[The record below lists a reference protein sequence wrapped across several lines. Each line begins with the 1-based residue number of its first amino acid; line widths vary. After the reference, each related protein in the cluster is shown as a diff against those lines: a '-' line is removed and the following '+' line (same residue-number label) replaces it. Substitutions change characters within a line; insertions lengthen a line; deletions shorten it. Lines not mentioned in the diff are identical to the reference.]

1 MRRWTVPGRV
11 NLIGEHLDYNGG
23 PVLPMAIDRHVVV
36 KARQRDDDAVA
47 VWSDA
52 GSASFSTSVDLGE
65 VEGWAA
71 LVAGVVWALGQDGH
85 HVPGLDLVIE
95 STIPAG
101 AGLASSAAVAC
112 GVALAIDDIGGLGL
126 NQIGGLGLDRRAI
139 AAVARRSE
147 NDYLG
152 VPTGVMDQLAV
163 LHDATSLIDTRT
175 AEVTAIEAHWV
186 DAGLSLVVIDTG
198 VQHAIAGGEYTS
210 RHQECH
216 RAADSLGLDHLADV
230 TLDGLYRLDDED
242 LRSRAR
248 HVLTETARVRS
259 AVRALADHDW
269 SQFGTIL
276 TASHASLRDDFAVS
290 CPELDTAVEAAGE
303 AGALGARLTGF
314 GFGGSVI
321 ALAPTAGLLPLKAA
335 VESAFAGRG
344 WAAPALF
351 TVRPSPGAKP
361 AST

>member
-1 MRRWTVPGRV
+1 MTDVRRWTVPGRV

-36 KARQRDDDAVA
+36 KARRRDDDTVA

-52 GSASFSTSVDLGE
+52 GRATFSTSVGLGE
-65 VEGWAA
+65 VDGWAA
-71 LVAGVVWALGQDGH
+71 LPAGVVWALTQDGH
-85 HVPGLDLVIE
+85 RLPGVDLVIE

-101 AGLASSAAVAC
+101 AGLSSSAAVAC
-112 GVALAIDDIGGLGL
+112 GVALALDDLGDL
-126 NQIGGLGLDRRAI
+126 RLDRATI

-152 VPTGVMDQLAV
+152 APSGVMDQLAV

-175 AEVTAIEAHWV
+175 GDVTSIEAAWGE
-186 DAGLSLVVIDTG
+186 AGLSLVVIDTG

-210 RHQECH
+210 RHEECR
-216 RAADSLGLDHLADV
+216 RAAEALGLDHLADV
-230 TLDGLYRLDDED
+230 TLDGLYRLEDED

-259 AVRALADHDW
+259 AVRALAGHDW
-269 SQFGTIL
+269 PQLGTIL
-276 TASHASLRDDFAVS
+276 TAGHASLRDDFAVS
-290 CPELDTAVEAAGE
+290 CPELDATVEAAVE

-321 ALAPTAGLLPLKAA
+321 ALAPTAGLLPLKAT
-335 VESAFAGRG
+335 VESTFAGRG

-351 TVRPSPGAKP
+351 TVRPSPA
-361 AST
+361 AHRSD

>member
-1 MRRWTVPGRV
+1 MTDVRQWTVPGRV

-36 KARQRDDDAVA
+36 KARRRDDDTLA

-52 GSASFSTSVDLGE
+52 GRATFSTSVELGE
-65 VEGWAA
+65 VDGWAA
-71 LVAGVVWALGQDGH
+71 LVAGVVWTLRQDGH
-85 HVPGLDLVIE
+85 RVPGVDLVIE

-112 GVALAIDDIGGLGL
+112 GVALAIDDIGELGLG
-126 NQIGGLGLDRRAI
+126 RTEI
-139 AAVARRSE
+139 AGVARRSE
-147 NDYLG
+147 NEYLG
-152 VPTGVMDQLAV
+152 APSGVMDQLAV
-163 LHDATSLIDTRT
+163 LHDGVSLIDTRS
-175 AEVTAIEAHWV
+175 ADVTAIDAPWG
-186 DAGLSLVVIDTG
+186 DAGLSLVVIDTE
-198 VQHAIAGGEYTS
+198 VQHAIASGEYTS
-210 RHQECH
+210 RHEECR
-216 RAADSLGLDHLADV
+216 RAAETLKLDHLSDV
-230 TLDGLYRLDDED
+230 TLDGLYRLEDED

-259 AVRALADHDW
+259 AVRALADRDW
-269 SQFGTIL
+269 SQLGTIW

-290 CPELDTAVEAAGE
+290 CPELDTAVEAALE
-303 AGALGARLTGF
+303 AEALGARLTGF

-344 WAAPALF
+344 WGLPTLF
-351 TVRPSPGAKP
+351 TVRPSPGAHLV
-361 AST
+361 T

>member
-36 KARQRDDDAVA
+36 KARRRDDDDTVA
-47 VWSDA
+47 VWSDV
-52 GSASFSTSVDLGE
+52 GKVTFSTSVGLGE
-65 VEGWAA
+65 VDGWAA

-85 HVPGLDLVIE
+85 RVPGADLVIE

-101 AGLASSAAVAC
+101 AGLSSSAAVAC
-112 GVALAIDDIGGLGL
+112 GVALALDDLAE
-126 NQIGGLGLDRRAI
+126 LGLDRAGI

-152 VPTGVMDQLAV
+152 VPSGVMDQLAV
-163 LHDATSLIDTRT
+163 MHDAASLIDTRT
-175 AEVTAIEAHWV
+175 GDVTSIEVPWGE
-186 DAGLSLVVIDTG
+186 AGLSLVVIDTH

-210 RHQECH
+210 RHDECR
-216 RAADSLGLDHLADV
+216 RAAETLGLDHLADV
-230 TLDGLYRLDDED
+230 TLDGLYRLDDD

-259 AVRALADHDW
+259 AVRALADRDW
-269 SQFGTIL
+269 PQLGTIMS
-276 TASHASLRDDFAVS
+276 AAHASLRDDFAVS
-290 CPELDTAVEAAGE
+290 CPELDTAVEAAVE

-314 GFGGSVI
+314 GFGGSAI

-335 VESAFAGRG
+335 VESAFAGHG
-344 WAAPALF
+344 WAAPSLF
-351 TVRPSPGAKP
+351 TVRPSPGAHL
-361 AST
+361 SS

>member
-1 MRRWTVPGRV
+1 MTDVRRWTVPGRV

-36 KARQRDDDAVA
+36 RARRRDDDTIA

-52 GSASFSTSVDLGE
+52 GKVTFSTSVELGE
-65 VEGWAA
+65 IDGWAA
-71 LVAGVVWALGQDGH
+71 LVAGVVWALGQDGPGNGH
-85 HVPGLDLVIE
+85 RVPGADLVIE

-112 GVALAIDDIGGLGL
+112 GVALALDDIGD
-126 NQIGGLGLDRRAI
+126 LGLDRAAV

-147 NDYLG
+147 NEYLG
-152 VPTGVMDQLAV
+152 APSGVMDQLAV
-163 LHDATSLIDTRT
+163 LHSATSLVDTRT
-175 AEVTAIEAHWV
+175 GDVTAIDAPWG

-210 RHQECH
+210 RHEECR
-216 RAADSLGLDHLADV
+216 RAAETLDLDHLADV

-259 AVRALADHDW
+259 AVRALADRDW
-269 SQFGTIL
+269 PQLGTIMS
-276 TASHASLRDDFAVS
+276 AAHASLRDDFAVS
-290 CPELDTAVEAAGE
+290 CPELDTAVEAAIE

-314 GFGGSVI
+314 GFGGSAI

-344 WAAPALF
+344 WTAPSLF
-351 TVRPSPGAKP
+351 TVRPSPGAHRS
-361 AST
+361 A

>member
-1 MRRWTVPGRV
+1 MTDVRRWTVPGRV

-36 KARQRDDDAVA
+36 KARARDDDSVA

-52 GSASFSTSVDLGE
+52 GRATFSTSVVLGE
-65 VEGWAA
+65 VDGWAA
-71 LVAGVVWALGQDGH
+71 LIAGVVWALGQDGH
-85 HVPGLDLVIE
+85 HVPGADLVIE
-95 STIPAG
+95 STLPTG
-101 AGLASSAAVAC
+101 AGLSSSAAVAC
-112 GVALAIDDIGGLGL
+112 GVAMALDDIGSF
-126 NQIGGLGLDRRAI
+126 GLDRAAV

-152 VPTGVMDQLAV
+152 VPSGVMDQLAV
-163 LHDATSLIDTRT
+163 LHDAASLIDTRT
-175 AEVTAIEAHWV
+175 GEVTAVEAGWG

-198 VQHAIAGGEYTS
+198 VQHAIAGGEYTD
-210 RHQECH
+210 RHGECT
-216 RAADSLGLDHLADV
+216 RSAEALGLEHLADV
-230 TLDGLYRLDDED
+230 TLDGLYRLDDET

-259 AVRALADHDW
+259 AVRALAAKDW
-269 SQFGTIL
+269 PQLGTIL

-290 CPELDTAVEAAGE
+290 CPELDTVVDTVLE

-321 ALAPTAGLLPLKAA
+321 ALAPTSDLLPLKAS
-335 VESAFAGRG
+335 VETAFAGRG
-344 WAAPALF
+344 WAAPSLF
-351 TVRPSPGAKP
+351 TVRPSPGAHRS
-361 AST
+361 A

>member
-1 MRRWTVPGRV
+1 MTDVRRWTVPGRV

-36 KARQRDDDAVA
+36 KARRRDDDTVA
-47 VWSDA
+47 VWSDTRKA
-52 GSASFSTSVDLGE
+52 TFSTAVEIGE
-65 VEGWAA
+65 VDGWAA
-71 LVAGVVWALGQDGH
+71 LVAGVVWALRQDGH
-85 HVPGLDLVIE
+85 RVPGADLVIE

-101 AGLASSAAVAC
+101 AGLSSSAAVAC
-112 GVALAIDDIGGLGL
+112 GVALALDDLGE
-126 NQIGGLGLDRRAI
+126 LGLDRAGI

-152 VPTGVMDQLAV
+152 VPSGVMDQLAV
-163 LHDATSLIDTRT
+163 MHEAASLIDTRT
-175 AEVTAIEAHWV
+175 GEVTSIEVPWGE
-186 DAGLSLVVIDTG
+186 AGLSLVVIDTR

-210 RHQECH
+210 RHEECA
-216 RAADSLGLDHLADV
+216 RAAEVLGLDHLSDV

-259 AVRALADHDW
+259 AVRALADQDW
-269 SQFGTIL
+269 PQLGTIMS
-276 TASHASLRDDFAVS
+276 AAHASLRDDFAVS
-290 CPELDTAVEAAGE
+290 CPELDAAVEAAVE

-335 VESAFAGRG
+335 VEAAFAGRG
-344 WAAPALF
+344 WASPSLF
-351 TVRPSPGAKP
+351 TVRPSSGAHL
-361 AST
+361 ST

>member
-1 MRRWTVPGRV
+1 MTDVRRWTVPGRV

-36 KARQRDDDAVA
+36 KARRRDDDTVA

-52 GSASFSTSVDLGE
+52 GKVTFSTSVELGE
-65 VEGWAA
+65 VDGWAA
-71 LVAGVVWALGQDGH
+71 LVAGAVWSLRQDGH
-85 HVPGLDLVIE
+85 HVPGVDLVIE
-95 STIPAG
+95 SSIPTG

-112 GVALAIDDIGGLGL
+112 GVALAIDDIAGFGLG
-126 NQIGGLGLDRRAI
+126 RAEI

-147 NDYLG
+147 NEYLG
-152 VPTGVMDQLAV
+152 APSGVMDQLAV
-163 LHDATSLIDTRT
+163 LHGGVSLIDTRSGD
-175 AEVTAIEAHWV
+175 VTAIDAPWG

-198 VQHAIAGGEYTS
+198 VQHTIAGGEYTS
-210 RHQECH
+210 RHEECQ
-216 RAADSLGLDHLADV
+216 RAAETLDLGYLADV
-230 TLDGLYRLDDED
+230 TLDGLYRLEDED

-259 AVRALADHDW
+259 AVRALAGQDW
-269 SQFGTIL
+269 AQLGTIW

-290 CPELDTAVEAAGE
+290 CPELDTVVEAALE
-303 AGALGARLTGF
+303 AEALGARLTGF

-344 WAAPALF
+344 WAAPSLF
-351 TVRPSPGAKP
+351 TVRPSPGAQQM
-361 AST
+361 T